1 VAASTYDPATGSS
14 TMSTVWKKVQT
25 GIVKAYNFGVPEYNY
40 LQRMKKFNV
49 NWSSREMTKELDLL
63 DDYNVASI
71 NEDGYEARPASVK
84 PITAT
89 FTWILLNARFTMS
102 LTSKYIQQQQG
113 TRGQLVSQ
121 FKQQAKTKVRA
132 VRQKIGNM
140 LYGFSNGVIGHLTA
154 NETGNTDPLIDNMYG
169 VTSLGGTS
177 ASRRVAD
184 LFIPNETYAIT
195 QSDGTFR
202 EIFTISAVD
211 RSTNELTVSSGAL
224 GTTADGD
231 LVVGAGS
238 LGNTDVDDTD
248 YDKHIHGLLDF
259 CTTASIHNVTSG
271 TYSRWDVAYE
281 NTDGGRFTGVK
292 LRKMKQAINNKGGG
306 TLDTVIW
313 SQGVENDVLA
323 QLQAGLRFGDP
334 FNMEMDGSP
343 KSKGVTFMSTLR
355 VPDGYVFGFDSK
367 RSIKKGSLLG
377 EPTEGSVMFNDGEK
391 IPDKSGEVFSI
402 DYPMFTFIENRANL
416 AYFSGLTEQG
426 L

>member
-1 VAASTYDPATGSS
+1 MD
-14 TMSTVWKKVQT
+14 TVWKKVQT

-40 LQRMKKFNV
+40 LQRLKKFKV

-71 NEDGYEARPASVK
+71 PEDGYEARPVSVK
-84 PITAT
+84 PVTAT

-102 LTSKYIQQQQG
+102 LTSKYIQQEQG

-154 NETGNTDPLIDNMYG
+154 NNTGTTTLDLDNMYG
-169 VTSLGGTS
+169 VASLGGTS
-177 ASRRVAD
+177 ASRRVVD
-184 LFIPNETYAIT
+184 LLTDNEYYAIT

-202 EIFTISAVD
+202 EIVQVLSVD
-211 RSTNELTVSSGAL
+211 RSTNIATTAANM

-231 LVVGAGS
+231 LLVGAGS
-238 LGNTDVDDTD
+238 LGNTDIGDTD

-259 CTTASIHNVTSG
+259 CTTASIHNVTSA
-271 TYSRWDVAYE
+271 TYSRWDVALE
-281 NTDGGRFTGVK
+281 DTAGGRFTGVK
-292 LRKMKQAINNKGGG
+292 LRKMKQAIANKGGG
-306 TLDTVIW
+306 TMDTVIW

-367 RSIKKGSLLG
+367 RSIKKGTLLS
-377 EPTEGSVMFNDGEK
+377 EPAEGDVSFNDGWK

-402 DYPMFTFIENRANL
+402 DYPLFTFIENRANL
-416 AYFSGLTEQG
+416 AYHSGLTEQG